1 MARSYEVIGFKST
14 ALHGTGIAMHE
25 LSLLESVREILENHA
40 LSQNFTKVTQVT
52 LEIGKLSSVE
62 PDALRFGFDVVM
74 KDSLAENA
82 ELIISD
88 IAGLGVCRQCGLQI
102 EMETSHDPCPHC
114 ASPFV
119 KIIQGAEMKI
129 KDLIVI

>member
-1 MARSYEVIGFKST
+1 
-14 ALHGTGIAMHE
+14 MHE
-25 LSLLESVREILENHA
+25 LSLLENVREILEEHA
-40 LSQNFTKVTQVT
+40 IIQNFSKVTNVT
-52 LEIGKLSSVE
+52 LEVGKLSCVE

-82 ELIISD
+82 ELIITELNGF
-88 IAGLGVCRQCGLQI
+88 GLCQQCRQQI
-102 EMETSHDPCPHC
+102 EMETLYDPCIYC
-114 ASPFV
+114 GNPFV

>member
-1 MARSYEVIGFKST
+1 
-14 ALHGTGIAMHE
+14 MHE
-25 LSLLESVREILENHA
+25 LSLLEDVREILENHA
-40 LSQNFTKVTQVT
+40 LSQNFSKVSKVT

-74 KDSLAENA
+74 KGSLAENA

-88 IAGLGVCRQCGLQI
+88 LEGLGICQQCGLQV
-102 EMETSHDPCPHC
+102 EMDTSHDPCTHC
-114 ASPFV
+114 GNPFV

-129 KDLIVI
+129 KNLIVI